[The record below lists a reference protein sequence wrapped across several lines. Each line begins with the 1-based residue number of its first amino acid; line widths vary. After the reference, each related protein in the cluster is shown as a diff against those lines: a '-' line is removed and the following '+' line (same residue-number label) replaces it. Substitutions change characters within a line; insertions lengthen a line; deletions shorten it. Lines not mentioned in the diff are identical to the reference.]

1 MITPENNIITPPPM
15 REGDRTAILSPSGIV
30 KPQNVYG
37 AVDVLQD
44 LGWEPYV
51 CEHALNRHGTYAGT
65 ADERYADLEK
75 AILDPSTRA
84 IMCSRGG
91 YGAVHLMERL
101 NKLPLRDNAKWIIGF
116 SDISAIHALMSAHGI
131 KSIHGHMTSHLNSS
145 RGKDDDSLALFD
157 ILRGEHVGY
166 DFPSH
171 RYNRTGSASGKL
183 LGGNLAVIAG
193 LIGTPFNV
201 VEPDTI
207 LFLEDV
213 SEPVYKIERIMYQL
227 RLSGVLG
234 RLAGLVVGRF
244 TEYSPDVDNASM
256 EAMIRDMVSPYSY
269 PVAFNA
275 PIGHVSHNIP
285 LTVSGDAVLNV
296 GADLV
301 TLDQ

>member
-1 MITPENNIITPPPM
+1 MTPKDNIIVPPPL
-15 REGDRTAILSPSGIV
+15 REGDRIAILSPSGIV

-37 AVDVLQD
+37 AVGILQD

-51 CEHALNRHGTYAGT
+51 AEHALSRHGTYAGT
-65 ADERYADLEK
+65 DEQRYADLER
-75 AILDPSTRA
+75 AILDPDTRA

-91 YGAVHLMERL
+91 YGAVHLLERL
-101 NKLPLRDNAKWIIGF
+101 NRLPLRDNAKWIIGF
-116 SDISAIHALMSAHGI
+116 SDISALHALMSAHGI
-131 KSIHGHMTSHLNSS
+131 QSIHGHMTSHLTSS
-145 RGKDDDSLALFD
+145 GGTDDDSLALFD

-166 DFPSH
+166 DFPAH
-171 RYNRTGSASGKL
+171 QYNRTGQAVGKL

-193 LIGTPFNV
+193 LIGTPYDV
-201 VEPDTI
+201 IEPGTI
-207 LFLEDV
+207 LFMEDV

-227 RLSGVLG
+227 RLSGVLE

-256 EAMIRDMVSPYSY
+256 EAMIHTMVSDYAY

-285 LTVSGDAVLNV
+285 LTVSAQATLTVTDSV
-296 GADLV
+296 V
-301 TLDQ
+301 TLEQ